1 MPVDADKNPKLRPR
15 TTSLARL
22 GGTSSRAGGGFT
34 VGLLEKR
41 ERARLEEEGFSA
53 QITGSPFVELERLCT
68 GPLAPSQKVCLSLMR
83 KGVF

>member
-1 MPVDADKNPKLRPR
+1 MQTKIPSSGPAQRAWPG
-15 TTSLARL
+15 S
-22 GGTSSRAGGGFT
+22 GGTSSRAGGGFM

-41 ERARLEEEGFSA
+41 ERARLEGEGFSA

>member
-1 MPVDADKNPKLRPR
+1 M
-15 TTSLARL
+15 
-22 GGTSSRAGGGFT
+22 

-41 ERARLEEEGFSA
+41 ERARLEGEGFSA